1 MEQQR
6 RLLVHIIQV
15 LLEYLGQVVLIRPE
29 IQQQEL
35 LLLDHIL
42 VDPYL

>member
-6 RLLVHIIQV
+6 RLVVHIIQD

-35 LLLDHIL
+35 LLLDHTL
-42 VDPYL
+42 AQQYL